1 MSKLTQYKTFV
12 SVFEKESLTKA
23 AAVLNLSVPAISKQ
37 LVQLE
42 ERLQVQLFHRS
53 HKKLEISAA
62 GKQFYPKCKAIL
74 LSIDQ
79 AEEELLL
86 EQEAISGI
94 ISITLS
100 KALCRSRVLDALSG
114 FVSIY
119 PLIKFDICFS
129 DKLEDLYD
137 KDIDFAF
144 RLGQL
149 NDSNN
154 MVAMPL
160 FEVQLVACAT
170 PNYLQ
175 KHGVPKSFSK
185 LGSAKFILTSELNP
199 TGELKAFLNKEKFD
213 YTNSISHTT
222 NDIDAV
228 YQLTTRSL
236 GIGLMLDVSIQ
247 NELDNGHFISVLSE
261 SKLPRKHLYLL
272 SKKSQWQTNKQRA
285 FKKYIEN
292 ELAEFSA

>member
-1 MSKLTQYKTFV
+1 MSKLTQYQTFI
-12 SVFEKESLTKA
+12 SVFEKGSITKA

-53 HKKLEISAA
+53 HKKLKISEA

-74 LSIDQ
+74 LSIYK
-79 AEEELLL
+79 AEEELLS

-100 KALCRSRVLDALSG
+100 KALCRSRVLDALSS
-114 FVSIY
+114 FVNIY
-119 PLIKFDICFS
+119 PLIKFNICFS

-144 RLGQL
+144 RLGQS
-149 NDSNN
+149 NDSNTI
-154 MVAMPL
+154 VAMPL
-160 FEVQLVACAT
+160 LEAQLVACAT

-175 KHGVPKSFSK
+175 EHGIPKSFSK
-185 LGSAKFILTSELNP
+185 LGNAKFIFISELNP
-199 TGELKAFLNKEKFD
+199 AGELKAFLNKERFD
-213 YTNSISHTT
+213 YTNSVSHTT
-222 NDIDAV
+222 NDIEAV
-228 YQLTTRSL
+228 YQLTSISL

-247 NELDNGHFISVLSE
+247 NELDNGNFISVLSE
-261 SKLPRKHLYLL
+261 SNLPRKRLYLL
-272 SKKSQWQTNKQRA
+272 SKKNQWQTKKQRA
-285 FKKYIEN
+285 FKKHIKN
-292 ELAEFSA
+292 TLAEFNT